1 MPIEQVQLGDTS
13 ATKSLNLR
21 EPHARQVEAK
31 KTEWNETDGQTVIL
45 RAAPQPGA
53 RQAVGVKAL
62 PGTLV
67 HRIVWRR

>member
-21 EPHARQVEAK
+21 DSHAWQVEAK

-53 RQAVGVKAL
+53 RQAVGVKAP